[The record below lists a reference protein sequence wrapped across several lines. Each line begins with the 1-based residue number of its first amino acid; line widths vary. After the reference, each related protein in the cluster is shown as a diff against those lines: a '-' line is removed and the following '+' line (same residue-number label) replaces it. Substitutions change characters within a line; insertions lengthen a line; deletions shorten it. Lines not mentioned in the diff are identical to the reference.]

1 MTSPKDVSKCQKLSA
16 CRDIL
21 LCMSGIIPMEGY
33 GWSGRE
39 KNALSFVTIVTPLPS
54 SLFSLLFARDPINIC
69 KFLN

>member
-1 MTSPKDVSKCQKLSA
+1 
-16 CRDIL
+16 
-21 LCMSGIIPMEGY
+21 MEGY